1 MATTRS
7 ARTVWNGDLFSGSGQ
22 TTFET
27 SGIGTYDITWKARAE
42 QSEGKTSPEELI
54 AAAHASCYS
63 MALSNV
69 LKEAGFAP
77 ESLETT
83 AEVDFDT
90 TNGPLIS
97 EIRLV
102 LKATVPGIDEAAFQE
117 AAQGAK
123 EGCPVSKALASVPSI
138 TLEATLVS

>member
-7 ARTVWNGDLFSGSGQ
+7 ARTVWNGDLFTGSGK

-27 SGIGTYDITWKARAE
+27 SGIGTFDITWKARAE
-42 QSEGKTSPEELI
+42 QAEGKTSPEELI

-63 MALSNV
+63 MALSNE
-69 LKEAGFAP
+69 LKGAGFPP

-97 EIRLV
+97 EIRLT
-102 LKATVPGIDEAAFQE
+102 LKATVPGIDEAKFQE
-117 AAQGAK
+117 CAQAAK
-123 EGCPVSKALASVPSI
+123 DGCPVSKALASVPSI
-138 TLEATLVS
+138 TLNATLAS

>member
-7 ARTVWNGDLFSGSGQ
+7 ARTLWSGDLFTGSGQ

-27 SGIGTYDITWKARAE
+27 SGIGTFDVTWKARAE

-63 MALSNV
+63 MALSNI
-69 LKEAGFAP
+69 LKEAGFTP
-77 ESLETT
+77 ESLQTT

-90 TNGPLIS
+90 SNGPLIS
-97 EIRLV
+97 EIRLKLV
-102 LKATVPGIDEAAFQE
+102 ATVPGIDEETFQKS
-117 AAQGAK
+117 AQAAK

-138 TLEATLVS
+138 TLDAKLAS